1 MRVVSCERCEKDR
14 VATQDSCEGTGALAA
29 DKICLCFCFE
39 QSKPEEVFM
48 VTRCAQDVADQWM
61 NEQMFEED
69 LRAVMSMLR
78 PHRQERIQGWSE
90 YRTGGKHFRATISWD
105 EHFEMASED
114 IGLSVPCI
122 TEVLETILVGSARKQ
137 DDLTAAEEFEI
148 YRQVLRELYR
158 RLDSLQACYE

>member
-1 MRVVSCERCEKDR
+1 
-14 VATQDSCEGTGALAA
+14 
-29 DKICLCFCFE
+29 
-39 QSKPEEVFM
+39 M

-105 EHFEMASED
+105 EHFEMSSED

-137 DDLTAAEEFEI
+137 DDLTPAEEFEI